1 MSFKRSFLDL
11 FYLFLSSETP
21 FASIIAYF
29 YLNAGEVAPVR
40 LKYLK
45 VVKFHNT
52 NLKDQLIALYHVDI
66 TQRYYKK
73 FREFQVPAM
82 YHQKITRKNPLPG
95 FDGFRT
101 YDCLILFFTFRVKHL
116 VAVHLDWHVIIPAMV
131 TSSAVL
137 TTVEVV
143 QMPFKLNKY
152 IIKSPIRHS
161 KSSETKTKEI
171 KKCCNLL
178 KNNIWNYQNDS
189 NCECFLAKSA
199 SFLKSQQFLRKP
211 TDSSDL

>member
-1 MSFKRSFLDL
+1 MS
-11 FYLFLSSETP
+11 
-21 FASIIAYF
+21 
-29 YLNAGEVAPVR
+29 
-40 LKYLK
+40 
-45 VVKFHNT
+45 
-52 NLKDQLIALYHVDI
+52 
-66 TQRYYKK
+66 
-73 FREFQVPAM
+73 AM
-82 YHQKITRKNPLPG
+82 YHQKITSKNHVPD
-95 FDGFRT
+95 FDGFGT
-101 YDCLILFFTFRVKHL
+101 YDCFILFFTFRVKHL
-116 VAVHLDWHVIIPAMV
+116 VAVYLDWHVIIPIMA

-143 QMPFKLNKY
+143 QMPFKLNKQ

-161 KSSETKTKEI
+161 KTSETKTKET

-178 KNNIWNYQNDS
+178 KNKIWSYQNDS